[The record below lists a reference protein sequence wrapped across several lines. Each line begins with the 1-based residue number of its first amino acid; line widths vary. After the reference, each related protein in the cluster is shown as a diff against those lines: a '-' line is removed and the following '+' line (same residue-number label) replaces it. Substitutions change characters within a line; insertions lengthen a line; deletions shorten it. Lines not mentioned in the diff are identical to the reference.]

1 MRSLSNQKGGAYG
14 GPEFR
19 IASEPDGQ
27 ERRSPKVRGVGS
39 RPTKRPHLMMRA
51 ERESTFLLY
60 YLAFRS
66 EKSDELVTAKVA
78 ARKKPMNPVTDEKQ
92 TTSTT
97 STGADDQAQGKPLSS
112 RPKAGKSAKP
122 AKGAAKKGATKKN
135 AASKERPA
143 RAAKKASP
151 AKQPAKKAAD
161 RSNKKAEVIAMM
173 KSAKGAILTE
183 IMAAT
188 GWQAHTVRGFVSI
201 LGSKGGH
208 TIESSKSASGERT
221 YKIAK

>member
-1 MRSLSNQKGGAYG
+1 
-14 GPEFR
+14 
-19 IASEPDGQ
+19 
-27 ERRSPKVRGVGS
+27 
-39 RPTKRPHLMMRA
+39 MRA

-60 YLAFRS
+60 YLAFRN
-66 EKSDELVTAKVA
+66 EKSDELITAKVA

-92 TTSTT
+92 TTSAT
-97 STGADDQAQGKPLSS
+97 STGADDQDQGKPLTAK
-112 RPKAGKSAKP
+112 PKARKSAKP
-122 AKGAAKKGATKKN
+122 TKGAAKKGATKKN
-135 AASKERPA
+135 ATKKNATSKEKPA

-173 KSAKGAILTE
+173 KSAKGATLTE